1 MAKFFTVRIWILVIA
16 VLLSIFLINP
26 KLDVEGIEIT
36 NVALGSVEYQQGL
49 SSGEVIKSINNVEI
63 KNLIDYKNSV
73 TYLEIDSK
81 EIILETNVSKYEY
94 SVTDNI
100 KFIQNNLTIVS
111 VKDPVLNIGE
121 KILKINNQNINNL
134 DDFNKV
140 IEDLF
145 PQQSISILTDKGSYS
160 YLTNTAPKISVSK
173 VSTTN
178 LKKGLELEGGTRV
191 LIKPISDNLVTD
203 QDIENLIEVM
213 EKRLNVYG
221 LSDIRIRSADVSDE
235 KLVLIEISGVG
246 SDEVKSIIS
255 QQGKFEAKIGE
266 DIVFVGGNKDIPF
279 VCRDDGSCSGVSR
292 CNDFNGQ
299 WQCVFQFQINLSPEA
314 TKKHAEVTSK
324 LEVIQDDSGGRLDQ
338 PLDLYLDDIL
348 VNSLQISAGLKGLE
362 TNQIVI
368 SGPGFG
374 DNQELAL
381 NDALLSMNELQTVLV
396 TGSLPFKIEILKLDS
411 ISPILGN
418 EFIKNAF
425 LVALSAIV
433 AIALVIYI
441 RYRNF
446 KIMIP
451 MIINTVSEIIII
463 LGIAALIKWNLD
475 LVAIAGIIAA
485 VGTGVD
491 DQIILADEIIKG
503 KIEEIN
509 WNERIKRAFFIIM
522 TAYATTVVAMI
533 PLWNAGAGL
542 VRGFAV
548 ITIIGVSI
556 GVFITRPAFASIAEK
571 LLNK

>member
-1 MAKFFTVRIWILVIA
+1 MTKLKPCK
-16 VLLSIFLINP
+16 LP
-26 KLDVEGIEIT
+26 K
-36 NVALGSVEYQQGL
+36 NYREY
-49 SSGEVIKSINNVEI
+49 
-63 KNLIDYKNSV
+63 Y
-73 TYLEIDSK
+73 YLEIDSK